1 MSHAASSSPPKAP
14 PSHVAGIVPAA
25 GSSRR
30 MGAPKGLLELD
41 GETFAHRV
49 VRALRAGGCAPVLFV
64 ARPDDE
70 GAAEEARASGA
81 TVLENPDPG
90 PGPIT
95 SLRLALAE
103 LDGAVTHVVW
113 LPLDHPRVRPATVK
127 TLIRAA
133 HAHGAHVT
141 LPLHQ
146 GRRGHPAVFAR
157 ALFPE
162 LLDPALEGGARTV
175 VHRHLDGARLV
186 EVEDPGVLIDVDT
199 PAEYRALTG
208 NVSARTGHEE
218 APTGERRPR
227 PGDRT

>member
-1 MSHAASSSPPKAP
+1 MSLPARSSIRTAHASR
-14 PSHVAGIVPAA
+14 VAGIVPAA

-41 GETFAHRV
+41 GETFARRV
-49 VRALRAGGCAPVLFV
+49 VEALRDGGCAPVLFV

-70 GAAEEARASGA
+70 GAAKEARASGA
-81 TVLENPDPG
+81 TVLDNPDPG

-103 LDGAVTHVVW
+103 LDDSVTHVVW
-113 LPLDHPRVRPATVK
+113 LPLDHPRVRPSTVT
-127 TLIRAA
+127 TLVQEA
-133 HAHGAHVT
+133 HEHGALVT
-141 LPLHQ
+141 LPLHE

-162 LLDPALEGGARTV
+162 LLDPRLEGGARTV
-175 VHRHLDGARLV
+175 VHRHLGAARLV
-186 EVEDPGVLIDVDT
+186 EVGDPGVLIDVDT

-208 NVSARTGHEE
+208 EE
-218 APTGERRPR
+218 G
-227 PGDRT
+227 

>member
-1 MSHAASSSPPKAP
+1 
-14 PSHVAGIVPAA
+14 
-25 GSSRR
+25 

-41 GETFAHRV
+41 GETFGRRV
-49 VRALRAGGCAPVLFV
+49 VTALRDGGCAPVLFV

-81 TVLENPDPG
+81 TVIQNPDPG
-90 PGPIT
+90 PGPVT

-103 LDGAVTHVVW
+103 LDGSVTHVVW
-113 LPLDHPRVRPATVK
+113 LPLDHPRVRAATVT
-127 TLIRAA
+127 TLIREARE
-133 HAHGAHVT
+133 HGAQVT
-141 LPLHQ
+141 LPIHA

-186 EVEDPGVLIDVDT
+186 EVADPGVLIDVDT

-208 NVSARTGHEE
+208 DDATSTGDD
-218 APTGERRPR
+218 RPR
-227 PGDRT
+227 PGGAS